1 MYYLLVGPKG
11 LPPEISTA
19 IHDGVKKAI
28 GDPLFRKTMEGKG
41 FDIAYEGPQALK
53 NRLVQDYERNAKL
66 VQTLNLKE

>member
-1 MYYLLVGPKG
+1 
-11 LPPEISTA
+11 
-19 IHDGVKKAI
+19 
-28 GDPLFRKTMEGKG
+28 MEGKG